1 MSASIG
7 GSLASRTAGNGS
19 LARTGLT
26 CAAMGTNK
34 KSKPAKPAKPV
45 KKAPAKKAPAKPV
58 KKAPA
63 KKAPAKKAPAKPVKK
78 APAKKAPAKKAPAKK
93 APAKKVP
100 AKKAPA
106 KKAPAKKAP
115 AKPVK
120 KAASTPV
127 KKAAAVK
134 APGKPFP
141 KKENPVP
148 AVVEPPKNLPKNA
161 AATAAADG
169 FQRRLTLP
177 PPAKIEKR
185 TSKAGTLK
193 PLRDIP
199 TPLVAAAT
207 EAPWSNSELKEMKA
221 ELSKE
226 LIRLRRELELAEA
239 QAEDLLQDSG
249 DGAGDDQADAGAK
262 TFEREHEISL
272 VYNARDMVMQT
283 EHALDRIT
291 AGSYGK
297 CEDCGNPIGKAR
309 LQVFPRATLCMI
321 CKQKEER
328 R

>member
-1 MSASIG
+1 
-7 GSLASRTAGNGS
+7 
-19 LARTGLT
+19 
-26 CAAMGTNK
+26 MGTNK
-34 KSKPAKPAKPV
+34 QSKSAKPAKKAVKAAKPVKKAAKPAKPAKKAVKAVKKAPAKSAKPAKPAKPAKKAV
-45 KKAPAKKAPAKPV
+45 KKAPAKPAK
-58 KKAPA
+58 PA
-63 KKAPAKKAPAKPVKK
+63 KKAPVKPIKKSASAP
-78 APAKKAPAKKAPAKK
+78 
-93 APAKKVP
+93 
-100 AKKAPA
+100 
-106 KKAPAKKAP
+106 
-115 AKPVK
+115 
-120 KAASTPV
+120 T

-141 KKENPVP
+141 KKENPTP

-207 EAPWSNSELKEMKA
+207 EAPWSNAELKEMKA
-221 ELSKE
+221 ELTKE

-297 CEDCGNPIGKAR
+297 CEDCGNAIGKAR

>member
-19 LARTGLT
+19 LAQTGLT

-34 KSKPAKPAKPV
+34 QSKPTKAAKPVKKAVKKAPAKPV
-45 KKAPAKKAPAKPV
+45 KKAPAKAVKKAPAKKAPA

-78 APAKKAPAKKAPAKK
+78 APAK
-93 APAKKVP
+93 
-100 AKKAPA
+100 
-106 KKAPAKKAP
+106 
-115 AKPVK
+115 PVK
-120 KAASTPV
+120 KAAPV
-127 KKAAAVK
+127 PAKKAAAVK

-141 KKENPVP
+141 KKENPAPV
-148 AVVEPPKNLPKNA
+148 VVEPPKNLPKNA

-226 LIRLRRELELAEA
+226 LIRLRHELELAEA

>member
-19 LARTGLT
+19 LAQTGLT

-34 KSKPAKPAKPV
+34 QSKPTKPAKPVKKAVKKAPAKPV
-45 KKAPAKKAPAKPV
+45 KKAPAKAVKKAPAKAVKKAPAKKAPA

-78 APAKKAPAKKAPAKK
+78 APAK
-93 APAKKVP
+93 
-100 AKKAPA
+100 
-106 KKAPAKKAP
+106 
-115 AKPVK
+115 PVK
-120 KAASTPV
+120 KAAPTPV

-226 LIRLRRELELAEA
+226 LIRLRHELELAEA

>member
-19 LARTGLT
+19 LAQTGLT

-34 KSKPAKPAKPV
+34 KSKPAKPAK
-45 KKAPAKKAPAKPV
+45 KAV
-58 KKAPA
+58 
-63 KKAPAKKAPAKPVKK
+63 KKAPAKPVKK

-93 APAKKVP
+93 APAKK
-100 AKKAPA
+100 APA

-120 KAASTPV
+120 QAPAKPVKKAAPTPV

>member
-45 KKAPAKKAPAKPV
+45 KKAPAKKAPAK
-58 KKAPA
+58 
-63 KKAPAKKAPAKPVKK
+63 KAPAKKAPAKPVKK
-78 APAKKAPAKKAPAKK
+78 APAKKAPAKKVPAKK
-93 APAKKVP
+93 VPAKKVP

-106 KKAPAKKAP
+106 K
-115 AKPVK
+115 PVK
-120 KAASTPV
+120 KATPV
-127 KKAAAVK
+127 PAKKAAAVK

>member
-1 MSASIG
+1 
-7 GSLASRTAGNGS
+7 
-19 LARTGLT
+19 
-26 CAAMGTNK
+26 MGTNK
-34 KSKPAKPAKPV
+34 HANKKSTPAKSAKSAV
-45 KKAPAKKAPAKPV
+45 KKAPAKPVKKAPAKPV

-63 KKAPAKKAPAKPVKK
+63 KKTPAKK

-100 AKKAPA
+100 AK
-106 KKAPAKKAP
+106 
-115 AKPVK
+115 PVK
-120 KAASTPV
+120 KAVPTPV

-193 PLRDIP
+193 PLRGIP

-207 EAPWSNSELKEMKA
+207 EAPWSNSELKEMKV

>member
-1 MSASIG
+1 VSASIG

-19 LARTGLT
+19 LAQTGLT

-34 KSKPAKPAKPV
+34 QSKPAKPAKPIKKEAAKPAKAAAKKAPTKPAKPAKAAAKKAPTKPAKPAKPV
-45 KKAPAKKAPAKPV
+45 KKAPAKKAVKKAPTKPAKPV

-63 KKAPAKKAPAKPVKK
+63 KSAKPAAKKA
-78 APAKKAPAKKAPAKK
+78 APAPA
-93 APAKKVP
+93 
-100 AKKAPA
+100 
-106 KKAPAKKAP
+106 
-115 AKPVK
+115 
-120 KAASTPV
+120 

-141 KKENPVP
+141 KKDNPLP

-207 EAPWSNSELKEMKA
+207 EAPWSNSELKEMKV

-226 LIRLRRELELAEA
+226 LVRLRAELLLAEA

-297 CEDCGNPIGKAR
+297 CEDCGNAIGKAR

>member
-34 KSKPAKPAKPV
+34 KSKPAKPAKPA

-58 KKAPA
+58 

-100 AKKAPA
+100 AKKVPA

>member
-19 LARTGLT
+19 LAQTGLT

-34 KSKPAKPAKPV
+34 QSKPTKPAKPVKKAVKKAPAKPV
-45 KKAPAKKAPAKPV
+45 KKAPAKAVKKAPAKKAPA

-78 APAKKAPAKKAPAKK
+78 APAK
-93 APAKKVP
+93 
-100 AKKAPA
+100 
-106 KKAPAKKAP
+106 
-115 AKPVK
+115 PVK
-120 KAASTPV
+120 KAAPTPV

-207 EAPWSNSELKEMKA
+207 EAPWSNSELKEMKV

>member
-1 MSASIG
+1 
-7 GSLASRTAGNGS
+7 
-19 LARTGLT
+19 
-26 CAAMGTNK
+26 MGTNK
-34 KSKPAKPAKPV
+34 QRKPTKPAKPAK
-45 KKAPAKKAPAKPV
+45 KAAKGSKPAKKAPAKPV
-58 KKAPA
+58 KKAVKTVKTIKTVPA
-63 KKAPAKKAPAKPVKK
+63 KPVKKPVKKVPAKPVKK
-78 APAKKAPAKKAPAKK
+78 APVKKIAPKKVVAKK
-93 APAKKVP
+93 
-100 AKKAPA
+100 
-106 KKAPAKKAP
+106 
-115 AKPVK
+115 
-120 KAASTPV
+120 
-127 KKAAAVK
+127 AVK

-141 KKENPVP
+141 KKDNPIP

-207 EAPWSNSELKEMKA
+207 EAPWSNSELKEMKV

-226 LIRLRRELELAEA
+226 LIRLRAELVLAEA

-297 CEDCGNPIGKAR
+297 CEDCGNAIGKAR

>member
-1 MSASIG
+1 
-7 GSLASRTAGNGS
+7 
-19 LARTGLT
+19 
-26 CAAMGTNK
+26 MGTNK
-34 KSKPAKPAKPV
+34 QRKPTKPAKPAKKAV
-45 KKAPAKKAPAKPV
+45 KGSKPAKKAPAKPV
-58 KKAPA
+58 KKAV
-63 KKAPAKKAPAKPVKK
+63 KKVIKKAPAKPVKK
-78 APAKKAPAKKAPAKK
+78 AP
-93 APAKKVP
+93 V
-100 AKKAPA
+100 
-106 KKAPAKKAP
+106 
-115 AKPVK
+115 KPVK
-120 KAASTPV
+120 PVKSVKPV

-141 KKENPVP
+141 KRDNPVP
-148 AVVEPPKNLPKNA
+148 TVVEPPKNLPKNA

-207 EAPWSNSELKEMKA
+207 EAPWSNSELKEMKV

-226 LIRLRRELELAEA
+226 LIRLRAELVLAEA

-297 CEDCGNPIGKAR
+297 CEDCGNAIGKAR

>member
-1 MSASIG
+1 
-7 GSLASRTAGNGS
+7 
-19 LARTGLT
+19 
-26 CAAMGTNK
+26 MGTNK
-34 KSKPAKPAKPV
+34 HTKQSKPAKPAKKAV
-45 KKAPAKKAPAKPV
+45 KKAPAKPAKKAVKKAPAKPVKKAPAKPV

-63 KKAPAKKAPAKPVKK
+63 KKAAAKPVKKAPAKPVKK
-78 APAKKAPAKKAPAKK
+78 VAPAPA
-93 APAKKVP
+93 
-100 AKKAPA
+100 
-106 KKAPAKKAP
+106 
-115 AKPVK
+115 
-120 KAASTPV
+120 

-141 KKENPVP
+141 KKDNPAP

-185 TSKAGTLK
+185 TTKAGTLK

-226 LIRLRRELELAEA
+226 LIRLRHELELAEA

>member
-1 MSASIG
+1 
-7 GSLASRTAGNGS
+7 
-19 LARTGLT
+19 
-26 CAAMGTNK
+26 MGTNK
-34 KSKPAKPAKPV
+34 QRKPTKPAKPAKKSV
-45 KKAPAKKAPAKPV
+45 KGSKPAKKAPAKPV
-58 KKAPA
+58 KKAV
-63 KKAPAKKAPAKPVKK
+63 KKVIKKAPAKPVKK
-78 APAKKAPAKKAPAKK
+78 AP
-93 APAKKVP
+93 V
-100 AKKAPA
+100 
-106 KKAPAKKAP
+106 
-115 AKPVK
+115 KPVK
-120 KAASTPV
+120 PVKSVKPV

-141 KKENPVP
+141 KKDNPVP
-148 AVVEPPKNLPKNA
+148 TVVEPPKNLPKNA

-207 EAPWSNSELKEMKA
+207 EAPWSNSELKEMKV

-226 LIRLRRELELAEA
+226 LIRLRAELVLAEA

-297 CEDCGNPIGKAR
+297 CEDCGNAIGKAR

>member
-19 LARTGLT
+19 LAQTGLA

-34 KSKPAKPAKPV
+34 QSKPAKPAKSAKKAV
-45 KKAPAKKAPAKPV
+45 KKAPAKPAKKAAKKAPAKPVKKTPAKKAAAKPVKKAPAKPV

-63 KKAPAKKAPAKPVKK
+63 KPVKK
-78 APAKKAPAKKAPAKK
+78 APAKPAKKAP
-93 APAKKVP
+93 V
-100 AKKAPA
+100 
-106 KKAPAKKAP
+106 
-115 AKPVK
+115 KPVK
-120 KAASTPV
+120 PI
-127 KKAAAVK
+127 KKAAVVK

-141 KKENPVP
+141 KKDNPAP

-226 LIRLRRELELAEA
+226 LIRLRHELELAEA

>member
-1 MSASIG
+1 
-7 GSLASRTAGNGS
+7 
-19 LARTGLT
+19 
-26 CAAMGTNK
+26 MGTNK
-34 KSKPAKPAKPV
+34 QRKPTKPAKPAKKSV
-45 KKAPAKKAPAKPV
+45 KGSKPAKKAPAKPV
-58 KKAPA
+58 KKAV
-63 KKAPAKKAPAKPVKK
+63 KKVIKKAPAKPVKK
-78 APAKKAPAKKAPAKK
+78 AP
-93 APAKKVP
+93 V
-100 AKKAPA
+100 
-106 KKAPAKKAP
+106 
-115 AKPVK
+115 KPVK
-120 KAASTPV
+120 PVKSVKPV

-134 APGKPFP
+134 VPGKPFP
-141 KKENPVP
+141 KKDNPVP
-148 AVVEPPKNLPKNA
+148 TVVEPPKNLPKNA

-207 EAPWSNSELKEMKA
+207 EAPWSNSELKEMKV

-226 LIRLRRELELAEA
+226 LIRLRAELVLAEA

-297 CEDCGNPIGKAR
+297 CEDCGNAIGKAR

>member
-19 LARTGLT
+19 LAQTGLA

-34 KSKPAKPAKPV
+34 QSKPAKSAKSAKKAVKKASAKPV
-45 KKAPAKKAPAKPV
+45 KKAPAKPV

-63 KKAPAKKAPAKPVKK
+63 KKAAAKPVKKAIKKAPVKPVKK
-78 APAKKAPAKKAPAKK
+78 APAKPT
-93 APAKKVP
+93 
-100 AKKAPA
+100 
-106 KKAPAKKAP
+106 
-115 AKPVK
+115 KPVK
-120 KAASTPV
+120 KAAPAPA

-141 KKENPVP
+141 KKDNPVP

-185 TSKAGTLK
+185 TTKAGTLK

-207 EAPWSNSELKEMKA
+207 EAPWSNSELKEMKV

-226 LIRLRRELELAEA
+226 LVRLRAELVLAEA

-297 CEDCGNPIGKAR
+297 CEDCGNAIGKAR

>member
-63 KKAPAKKAPAKPVKK
+63 KKAPAKKAPTKK
-78 APAKKAPAKKAPAKK
+78 VPAKKAPAKK

-100 AKKAPA
+100 AKKVPAKKVPA
-106 KKAPAKKAP
+106 KKAPAR
-115 AKPVK
+115 PVK
-120 KAASTPV
+120 KTTPV
-127 KKAAAVK
+127 PAKKAAAVK

>member
-34 KSKPAKPAKPV
+34 KSKPAKPAKPAKKAPAKKAPAKPV

-63 KKAPAKKAPAKPVKK
+63 KKAPAKKAPAKKV
-78 APAKKAPAKKAPAKK
+78 PAKKAPAKK
-93 APAKKVP
+93 APAKKV
-100 AKKAPA
+100 
-106 KKAPAKKAP
+106 PAKKAP

>member
-1 MSASIG
+1 
-7 GSLASRTAGNGS
+7 
-19 LARTGLT
+19 
-26 CAAMGTNK
+26 MGTNK
-34 KSKPAKPAKPV
+34 QRKPTKPAKPAKKAV
-45 KKAPAKKAPAKPV
+45 KGSKPAKKAPAKPV
-58 KKAPA
+58 KKAVKTVKTIKTVPA
-63 KKAPAKKAPAKPVKK
+63 KPVKKPVKKVPAKPVKK
-78 APAKKAPAKKAPAKK
+78 APVKKIAPKKVVAKK
-93 APAKKVP
+93 
-100 AKKAPA
+100 
-106 KKAPAKKAP
+106 
-115 AKPVK
+115 
-120 KAASTPV
+120 
-127 KKAAAVK
+127 AVK

-141 KKENPVP
+141 KKDNPVP
-148 AVVEPPKNLPKNA
+148 TVVEPPKNLPKNA

-207 EAPWSNSELKEMKA
+207 EAPWSNSELKEMKV

-226 LIRLRRELELAEA
+226 LIRLRAELVLAEA

-297 CEDCGNPIGKAR
+297 CEDCGNAIGKAR

>member
-1 MSASIG
+1 
-7 GSLASRTAGNGS
+7 
-19 LARTGLT
+19 
-26 CAAMGTNK
+26 MGTNKHANK
-34 KSKPAKPAKPV
+34 KSKPAKSAKSAVKKASAKPV
-45 KKAPAKKAPAKPV
+45 KKAPAKPV
-58 KKAPA
+58 
-63 KKAPAKKAPAKPVKK
+63 KKAPAKPVKK

-93 APAKKVP
+93 APAKKAP

-106 KKAPAKKAP
+106 KKAPAKKATAKKAP
-115 AKPVK
+115 AK
-120 KAASTPV
+120 PV

-207 EAPWSNSELKEMKA
+207 EAPWSNSELKGMKV

>member
-1 MSASIG
+1 
-7 GSLASRTAGNGS
+7 
-19 LARTGLT
+19 
-26 CAAMGTNK
+26 MGTNK
-34 KSKPAKPAKPV
+34 QSKPAKPAKKAV
-45 KKAPAKKAPAKPV
+45 KKAPAKPVKKAPAKPV

-63 KKAPAKKAPAKPVKK
+63 KKAL
-78 APAKKAPAKKAPAKK
+78 AKKAPAKKAPAKK
-93 APAKKVP
+93 APAKKVA
-100 AKKAPA
+100 AKPV
-106 KKAPAKKAP
+106 KKAP

-120 KAASTPV
+120 KAAPAPA

-141 KKENPVP
+141 KKENPAP

-226 LIRLRRELELAEA
+226 LIRLRHELELAEA

>member
-1 MSASIG
+1 
-7 GSLASRTAGNGS
+7 
-19 LARTGLT
+19 
-26 CAAMGTNK
+26 MGTNK
-34 KSKPAKPAKPV
+34 QSKRAKPAKPAKPAKKAV
-45 KKAPAKKAPAKPV
+45 KGNKPAKKAPAKPVKKAVKKAPAKPV

-63 KKAPAKKAPAKPVKK
+63 KPVKKAPAKPVK
-78 APAKKAPAKKAPAKK
+78 
-93 APAKKVP
+93 
-100 AKKAPA
+100 
-106 KKAPAKKAP
+106 
-115 AKPVK
+115 PVK
-120 KAASTPV
+120 SVKPV

-141 KKENPVP
+141 KKDNPVP

-207 EAPWSNSELKEMKA
+207 EAPWSNSELKEMKV

-226 LIRLRRELELAEA
+226 LIRLRAELVLAEA

-297 CEDCGNPIGKAR
+297 CEDCGNAIGKAR

>member
-1 MSASIG
+1 
-7 GSLASRTAGNGS
+7 
-19 LARTGLT
+19 
-26 CAAMGTNK
+26 MGTNK
-34 KSKPAKPAKPV
+34 QSKPTKPAKPVKKAVKKAPAKPV
-45 KKAPAKKAPAKPV
+45 KKAPAKAVKKAPAKKAPA

-78 APAKKAPAKKAPAKK
+78 APAK
-93 APAKKVP
+93 
-100 AKKAPA
+100 
-106 KKAPAKKAP
+106 
-115 AKPVK
+115 PVK
-120 KAASTPV
+120 KAAPV
-127 KKAAAVK
+127 PAKKAAAVK

-207 EAPWSNSELKEMKA
+207 EAPWSNSELKEMKV

>member
-1 MSASIG
+1 
-7 GSLASRTAGNGS
+7 
-19 LARTGLT
+19 
-26 CAAMGTNK
+26 MGTNK
-34 KSKPAKPAKPV
+34 QSKPTKPAKPVKKAVKKAPAKPV
-45 KKAPAKKAPAKPV
+45 KKAPAKAVKKAPANKAPAKAVKKAPA

-78 APAKKAPAKKAPAKK
+78 APAK
-93 APAKKVP
+93 
-100 AKKAPA
+100 
-106 KKAPAKKAP
+106 
-115 AKPVK
+115 PVK
-120 KAASTPV
+120 KAAPV
-127 KKAAAVK
+127 PAKKAAAVK

-207 EAPWSNSELKEMKA
+207 EAPWSNSELKEMKV

>member
-19 LARTGLT
+19 LAQTGLT

-34 KSKPAKPAKPV
+34 QSKPTKPAKPVKKAVKKAPAKPV
-45 KKAPAKKAPAKPV
+45 KKAPAKSVKKAPAKAAKKAPA

-78 APAKKAPAKKAPAKK
+78 APAKPVKKA
-93 APAKKVP
+93 APVP
-100 AKKAPA
+100 AKKA
-106 KKAPAKKAP
+106 
-115 AKPVK
+115 
-120 KAASTPV
+120 
-127 KKAAAVK
+127 AAAK

>member
-1 MSASIG
+1 
-7 GSLASRTAGNGS
+7 
-19 LARTGLT
+19 
-26 CAAMGTNK
+26 MGTNK
-34 KSKPAKPAKPV
+34 QSKRAKPAKPAKSTKKAVKGSKPAKKAPAKPV
-45 KKAPAKKAPAKPV
+45 KKAVKKAPAKPV

-63 KKAPAKKAPAKPVKK
+63 KPVKKAPAKPVK
-78 APAKKAPAKKAPAKK
+78 
-93 APAKKVP
+93 
-100 AKKAPA
+100 
-106 KKAPAKKAP
+106 
-115 AKPVK
+115 PVK
-120 KAASTPV
+120 SVKPV

-141 KKENPVP
+141 KKDNPVP

-207 EAPWSNSELKEMKA
+207 EAPWSNSELKEMKV

-226 LIRLRRELELAEA
+226 LIRLRAELVLAEA

-297 CEDCGNPIGKAR
+297 CEDCGNAIGKAR

>member
-19 LARTGLT
+19 LAQTGLT

-34 KSKPAKPAKPV
+34 HTKQSKPAKSAKSAKPAV
-45 KKAPAKKAPAKPV
+45 
-58 KKAPA
+58 
-63 KKAPAKKAPAKPVKK
+63 KKAPAKPVKK

-93 APAKKVP
+93 APAKK
-100 AKKAPA
+100 APA
-106 KKAPAKKAP
+106 KKAAAKPVKKAP

-120 KAASTPV
+120 KAAPAPA

-141 KKENPVP
+141 KKENPAP

-226 LIRLRRELELAEA
+226 LIRLRHELELAEA

>member
-1 MSASIG
+1 
-7 GSLASRTAGNGS
+7 
-19 LARTGLT
+19 
-26 CAAMGTNK
+26 MGTNK
-34 KSKPAKPAKPV
+34 QRKPAKPAKKAVKSAKPGKATKSAKPVKKAAPKPAKKTVKKVPAKPV
-45 KKAPAKKAPAKPV
+45 KKAV
-58 KKAPA
+58 KKAPVKKIAPKKVVA
-63 KKAPAKKAPAKPVKK
+63 KK
-78 APAKKAPAKKAPAKK
+78 
-93 APAKKVP
+93 
-100 AKKAPA
+100 
-106 KKAPAKKAP
+106 
-115 AKPVK
+115 
-120 KAASTPV
+120 
-127 KKAAAVK
+127 AVK

-141 KKENPVP
+141 KKDNPVP

-207 EAPWSNSELKEMKA
+207 EAPWSNSELKEMKV

-226 LIRLRRELELAEA
+226 LIRLRAELVLAEA

-297 CEDCGNPIGKAR
+297 CEDCGNAIGKAR

>member
-1 MSASIG
+1 VSASIG

-19 LARTGLT
+19 LAQTGLT

-45 KKAPAKKAPAKPV
+45 KKAPAKKAPAK
-58 KKAPA
+58 KAPA
-63 KKAPAKKAPAKPVKK
+63 KK

-93 APAKKVP
+93 APAKK
-100 AKKAPA
+100 APT
-106 KKAPAKKAP
+106 KPVKKAP

-120 KAASTPV
+120 KAAPV
-127 KKAAAVK
+127 PAKKAAAVK

-226 LIRLRRELELAEA
+226 LIRLRHELELAEA

>member
-19 LARTGLT
+19 LAQTGLT

-34 KSKPAKPAKPV
+34 QSKPTKAAKPV
-45 KKAPAKKAPAKPV
+45 KKAVKKAPAKPV
-58 KKAPA
+58 KKAV
-63 KKAPAKKAPAKPVKK
+63 KKAPAKPVKK

-93 APAKKVP
+93 APAKK
-100 AKKAPA
+100 
-106 KKAPAKKAP
+106 APAKKAP

-120 KAASTPV
+120 KAPAKPVKKAAPTPV

-207 EAPWSNSELKEMKA
+207 EAPWSNSELKEMKV

>member
-1 MSASIG
+1 
-7 GSLASRTAGNGS
+7 
-19 LARTGLT
+19 
-26 CAAMGTNK
+26 MGTNK
-34 KSKPAKPAKPV
+34 QRKPTKPTKPAKPAKKAVKGSKPA
-45 KKAPAKKAPAKPV
+45 KKAPAKPVKKPVKKAPAKPV

-63 KKAPAKKAPAKPVKK
+63 KPVKK
-78 APAKKAPAKKAPAKK
+78 AP
-93 APAKKVP
+93 V
-100 AKKAPA
+100 
-106 KKAPAKKAP
+106 
-115 AKPVK
+115 KPVK
-120 KAASTPV
+120 PVKSVKPV

-141 KKENPVP
+141 KKDNPAP

-207 EAPWSNSELKEMKA
+207 EAPWSNSELKEMKV

-226 LIRLRRELELAEA
+226 LIRLRAELVLAEA

-297 CEDCGNPIGKAR
+297 CEDCGNAIGKAR

>member
-19 LARTGLT
+19 IAQTGLA

-34 KSKPAKPAKPV
+34 QSKPAKSAKSAKKAVKKVSAKPV
-45 KKAPAKKAPAKPV
+45 KKAPAKPV

-63 KKAPAKKAPAKPVKK
+63 KKAAAKPVKKAVKKAPVKPVKK
-78 APAKKAPAKKAPAKK
+78 APAKPT
-93 APAKKVP
+93 
-100 AKKAPA
+100 
-106 KKAPAKKAP
+106 
-115 AKPVK
+115 KPVK
-120 KAASTPV
+120 KAAPAPA

-141 KKENPVP
+141 KKDNPVP

-185 TSKAGTLK
+185 TTKAGTLK

-207 EAPWSNSELKEMKA
+207 EAPWSNSELKEMKV

-226 LIRLRRELELAEA
+226 LVRLRAELVLAEA

-297 CEDCGNPIGKAR
+297 CEDCGNAIGKAR

>member
-63 KKAPAKKAPAKPVKK
+63 KKAPAKKAPAKKV
-78 APAKKAPAKKAPAKK
+78 PAKKAPAKKALAKK
-93 APAKKVP
+93 VPAKKVP

-106 KKAPAKKAP
+106 K
-115 AKPVK
+115 PVK
-120 KAASTPV
+120 KTTPV
-127 KKAAAVK
+127 PAKKAAAVK

>member
-19 LARTGLT
+19 IAQTGLA

-34 KSKPAKPAKPV
+34 QSKPAKSAKSAKSAKKAVKKVSAKPV
-45 KKAPAKKAPAKPV
+45 KKAPAKPV

-63 KKAPAKKAPAKPVKK
+63 KKAAAKPVKKAIKKAPVKPVKK
-78 APAKKAPAKKAPAKK
+78 APAKPT
-93 APAKKVP
+93 
-100 AKKAPA
+100 
-106 KKAPAKKAP
+106 
-115 AKPVK
+115 KPVK
-120 KAASTPV
+120 KAAPAPA

-141 KKENPVP
+141 KKDNPVP

-185 TSKAGTLK
+185 TTKAGTLK

-207 EAPWSNSELKEMKA
+207 EAPWSNSELKEMKV

-226 LIRLRRELELAEA
+226 LVRLRAELVLAEA

-297 CEDCGNPIGKAR
+297 CEDCGNAIGKAR